1 MRISDWSSDVC
12 SSDLVEVADVARV
25 EPAIL
30 VDGRLGLHGTP
41 PVARHH
47 HRAPHQDLPCLAA
60 IHCDAVLIDDPQLD
74 VEAGLTGRGE
84 AGTTEEVVSLREVGV
99 ASDRFGHAVAL
110 DEHRADDLEADRKS
124 TRLNSSH

>member
-74 VEAGLTGRGE
+74 EEAGLTGRGRS
-84 AGTTEEVVSLREVGV
+84 EEHTSELQSLMRN
-99 ASDRFGHAVAL
+99 SYAVFC
-110 DEHRADDLEADRKS
+110 
-124 TRLNSSH
+124 LNKKNLGQHTNHNSKPFQHSYHLTSN

>member
-12 SSDLVEVADVARV
+12 SSDLVEVAAVARV

-84 AGTTEEVVSLREVGV
+84 AGPTEGTVSLPEVGC
-99 ASDRFGHAVAL
+99 ASHRFGHAVTL
-110 DEHRADDLEADRKS
+110 DAPQANYLK
-124 TRLNSSH
+124 